1 MWREIESPSQHVTAS
16 LSTLPLFPSFFLFF
30 LAPLTWFLLG
40 SKKKRLATFQRVEA
54 VKGENECLFCRLMID
69 TVFNRK
75 LEGIIRSGRTG
86 GVEARLT
93 DLERC
98 VILWNYC
105 ERDEAI
111 DLSWHWDSFCIYFS
125 TWSDMRFNR
134 DTFFHLTKLWVN
146 EWEIAFFLLNSPKNP
161 SSKLLRIRI
170 SRIDRFPFEQLFN

>member
-40 SKKKRLATFQRVEA
+40 SKKNGSRLFKESRPSKVKTSVSFVGWWSILCLIESWRV
-54 VKGENECLFCRLMID
+54 
-69 TVFNRK
+69 
-75 LEGIIRSGRTG
+75 IIRSGRTG

-125 TWSDMRFNR
+125 IWSDMRFNW
-134 DTFFHLTKLWVN
+134 DTFFRLTKLWVS
-146 EWEIAFFLLNSPKNP
+146 EWEIAFFFSILQRILLQNY
-161 SSKLLRIRI
+161 
-170 SRIDRFPFEQLFN
+170 